1 MKTLMLSTASADRLM
16 RELGMP
22 FRNAHHVTRSLVKM
36 AEDKGCDLA
45 DLSLEDM
52 QSVEGRITEAVYDVL
67 TVEASV
73 RSRVS
78 YGGTAPVRAAEQVK
92 DHRHTAA

>member
-1 MKTLMLSTASADRLM
+1 MS
-16 RELGMP
+16 
-22 FRNAHHVTRSLVKM
+22 FRDAHHVTGALVKM
-36 AEDKGCDLA
+36 AEDNGCDLA
-45 DLSLEDM
+45 DLSLEAM

-78 YGGTAPVRAAEQVK
+78 YGGAAPVRMAEM
-92 DHRHTAA
+92 TARQ